1 MPLLLLIQSLGWILA
16 RTPESLLRIVAAGLG
31 TLMYVGLP
39 RRRRL
44 LRSNLSHAFPEL
56 SSAGRDRIARE
67 SCRRLVETGM
77 LSLASPYLS
86 TERLR
91 RILRAG
97 PGLEDMLRERR
108 DHPRPTL
115 LVSAHLAYWEAQTW
129 MAVLTDLPIGDF
141 GVIYRPLDHPGLD
154 DFVRRTRE
162 RFGMR
167 LLSRKAGFAEAARI
181 LRNRGC
187 VGILFDQNAGMQGAL
202 TTLFGRVCST
212 TELPGILAEKFGA
225 EVRVITAH
233 RHAFWRVELRITPV
247 PHDGT
252 AAGVVFALNRG
263 LEEMLTRDAE
273 LRDSWL
279 WSHDRWRHQDRP
291 TARFRLESRRD
302 LLEAEQRFRGWSHL
316 PRRTRLYVRL
326 PNWLGDVVMALP
338 LLRALRAARPDM
350 ELTLVGKGPFR
361 EVCELGGLEFEHY
374 VPLPPRGWGYWTSFR
389 ARAEHS
395 PDTYLLLT
403 QSIRGDLEAWLTA
416 APQRFGLVRP
426 GHRRPLLTHAYR
438 RSTETDPRTQH
449 QFAEWEA
456 MLRHF
461 GLEGA
466 VDRSPSAPP
475 PPPERPTVGLICGS
489 ENHPAKRWPA
499 AHWSAL
505 IQRFPEV
512 DFVLFGTPA
521 DRIITDTIAAA
532 CPGAKVENLAGRT
545 TLKEFGSRLRSC
557 TALVS
562 NDTGGMHL
570 ANALGVPV
578 IALFGPT
585 NPVRT
590 APVFSSAV
598 EILQPPGCPP
608 TGGAAL
614 IDLTPESVAGVLERH
629 LGKTASGV

>member
-1 MPLLLLIQSLGWILA
+1 LLLLIQSLGWILA
-16 RTPESLLRIVAAGLG
+16 RAPEGLLRVVAAGLG
-31 TLMYVGLP
+31 TALHVGLP

-56 SSAGRDRIARE
+56 SPAARDAIARE

-77 LSLASPYLS
+77 LSLASPFLS
-86 TERLR
+86 PDRLR
-91 RILRAG
+91 RILCAG

-108 DHPRPTL
+108 DHPRPTV

-129 MAVLTDLPIGDF
+129 MAVLTDLPLGDF
-141 GVIYRPLDHPGLD
+141 GVIYRPLDHAGLD
-154 DFVRRTRE
+154 NFVRRTRE

-181 LRNRGC
+181 LRHCGC

-233 RHAFWRVELRITPV
+233 RRDFWRVELRIAPV

-252 AAGVVFALNRG
+252 AAGVVFALNRW
-263 LEEMLTRDAE
+263 LEEALTADTG

-291 TARFRLESRRD
+291 TARFRLESRRS
-302 LLEAEQRFRGWSHL
+302 LLAEEQRARGWSHL
-316 PRRTRLYVRL
+316 PRRTRLFVRL

-338 LLRALRAARPDM
+338 LLRAVRAARPDM
-350 ELTLVGKGPFR
+350 EFTLVGKGPFR

-374 VPLPPRGWGYWTSFR
+374 VPLPPRGIGYWGHFR
-389 ARAEHS
+389 ALAGRS

-403 QSIRGDLEAWLTA
+403 QSLRGDLEARLTA

-438 RSTETDPRTQH
+438 RPANLDPRSQH

-466 VDRSPSAPP
+466 VDRRPAAPP
-475 PPPERPTVGLICGS
+475 PPPPSPTVGLICGS
-489 ENHPAKRWPA
+489 ENHPAKRWPVE
-499 AHWSAL
+499 HWSAL
-505 IQRFPEV
+505 IHRFPGIA
-512 DFVLFGTPA
+512 FVLFGTPG
-521 DRIITDTIAAA
+521 DRSITDTIVAA
-532 CPGAKVENLAGRT
+532 CPGARVENLAGRT
-545 TLKEFGSRLRSC
+545 TLREFGARLRGC
-557 TALVS
+557 TVLVS

-590 APVFSSAV
+590 APVFSAVV

-608 TGGAAL
+608 TGGARL
-614 IDLTPESVAGVLERH
+614 EDLAPESVAAALRRH
-629 LGKTASGV
+629 LGPPPAGV